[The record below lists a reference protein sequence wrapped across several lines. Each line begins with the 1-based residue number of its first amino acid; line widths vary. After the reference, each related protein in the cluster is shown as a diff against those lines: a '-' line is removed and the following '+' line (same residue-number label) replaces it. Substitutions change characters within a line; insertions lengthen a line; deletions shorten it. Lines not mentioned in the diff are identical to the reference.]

1 MSPRRIITITNMTT
15 KRDRRRAALL
25 DSLPAPATIEPH
37 LIAFGSP
44 RHPADRCTYLDA
56 PAEFGLCLGCAY
68 NRGAR
73 GSGILCA
80 HRFGID
86 PTLVDG
92 VPTQLDGDSILRLDT
107 DVPPFGKQP

>member
-1 MSPRRIITITNMTT
+1 MAS
-15 KRDRRRAALL
+15 KRDRRRAILG
-25 DSLPAPATIEPH
+25 DHREERLPGELR

-44 RHPADRCTYLDA
+44 RRSADRCTYADA
-56 PAEFGLCLGCAY
+56 PAEFGLCLDCQY

-73 GSGILCA
+73 GTGILCA

-92 VPTQLDGDSILRLDT
+92 IPTQLDGDEIRWLE
-107 DVPPFGKQP
+107 PPIDRS

>member
-1 MSPRRIITITNMTT
+1 MIT
-15 KRDRRRAALL
+15 
-25 DSLPAPATIEPH
+25 
-37 LIAFGSP
+37 FGSP
-44 RHPADRCTYLDA
+44 RRRADRCTYLDA
-56 PAEFGLCLGCAY
+56 PAEFALCLDCAY

-92 VPTQLDGDSILRLDT
+92 IPTQLDGDSILFLEA
-107 DVPPFGKQP
+107 DVSPFGKGRP